1 MAKKN
6 KLLKVLIT
14 VLLLIV
20 IFIFYQYNRTAPI
33 ISLSVSTDG
42 RYVVSGHVGRNADP
56 SNPIGQLVLWDIE
69 KKTKTVLSKNANAF
83 SAMFIPD
90 SHEFMWQD
98 DKDIIYMQNVDGQ
111 VIKRFEHPFTVQNH
125 RMTADKSFYL
135 SADMWNHLYK
145 GYENDI
151 TPIYTD
157 GASISKPVDLSIVG
171 DYFLSVTAPCSAPD
185 SPVAETQLTA
195 NPINPSEYKK
205 NSYDGVI
212 LWNKNTL
219 KPVAKLNG
227 NCGSTSGLISSD
239 GKWVITGG
247 ENVGIYMWEINNVNH
262 RLNPIKIHNG
272 NSHDGVNYYDAID
285 SSPIAEKFK
294 DKIIYLGQNAVA
306 IAFIN
311 EKDFIAIGKTYINE
325 DNYNVIPL
333 YVVGDNLIKDFL
345 EIDNNPTISTNYYQ
359 RNLSVSSSPKA
370 HILVTGQATGG
381 GINVYKYHPEKM
393 ELEKIWVAD

>member
-6 KLLKVLIT
+6 KLLKILIT
-14 VLLLIV
+14 ALLLTSV
-20 IFIFYQYNRTAPI
+20 FIFYQYNRTDPV
-33 ISLSVSTDG
+33 ISLSVSSDG

-98 DKDIIYMQNVDGQ
+98 DKDIIYMQNTDRQ
-111 VIKRFEHPFTVQNH
+111 VIKSFQHPFTLQNH

-171 DYFLSVTAPCSAPD
+171 DYFLSVTAPCSDPD

-227 NCGSTSGLISSD
+227 NCGATNGLISPD

-247 ENVGIYMWEINNVNH
+247 ENGAYYMWEINNLNN
-262 RLNPIKIHNG
+262 RLSLAFQDEYIKNENIKK
-272 NSHDGVNYYDAID
+272 YDKNEVLYIPKEIEERGI
-285 SSPIAEKFK
+285 SMGK
-294 DKIIYLGQNAVA
+294 VA
-306 IAFIN
+306 YAFITETEFIGLGKSENKDGDGN
-311 EKDFIAIGKTYINE
+311 EFASLFTIGNPWVKG
-325 DNYNVIPL
+325 
-333 YVVGDNLIKDFL
+333 YV
-345 EIDNNPTISTNYYQ
+345 EIGNNPSISTNYFQ

>member
-14 VLLLIV
+14 VLLLIA

-111 VIKRFEHPFTVQNH
+111 VIKSFQHPFTLQNH
-125 RMTADKSFYL
+125 RITANKSFYL
-135 SADMWNHLYK
+135 SADMYNHLYLGQEDALK
-145 GYENDI
+145 
-151 TPIYTD
+151 PVYTD
-157 GASISKPVDLSIVG
+157 GAATSKPVDLSIVG
-171 DYFLSVTAPCSAPD
+171 DYFLSVTPTCHGPND
-185 SPVAETQLTA
+185 PVAETNLTA

-205 NSYDGVI
+205 SSYDGVT
-212 LWNKNTL
+212 LWDKNTL

-227 NCGSTSGLISSD
+227 NCGATNGLISPD

-247 ENVGIYMWEINNVNH
+247 ENGAYYMWEINNLNN
-262 RLNPIKIHNG
+262 RLSLAFQDEYIKNENIKKYDKNEVLYIPKEIEERGISMGKVAYAFVTETEFIGLGKSENKDGDGNEFASLFTTGNPWVKG
-272 NSHDGVNYYDAID
+272 YV
-285 SSPIAEKFK
+285 E
-294 DKIIYLGQNAVA
+294 
-306 IAFIN
+306 
-311 EKDFIAIGKTYINE
+311 IG
-325 DNYNVIPL
+325 
-333 YVVGDNLIKDFL
+333 
-345 EIDNNPTISTNYYQ
+345 NNPSISTNYFQ

>member
-1 MAKKN
+1 MRKKFLIILTLIITILFFSVHAKTDPAMS
-6 KLLKVLIT
+6 V
-14 VLLLIV
+14 
-20 IFIFYQYNRTAPI
+20 
-33 ISLSVSTDG
+33 SVSTDG
-42 RYVVSGHVGRNADP
+42 YYVVSGHVGRNADP

-111 VIKRFEHPFTVQNH
+111 VIKSFQHPFTLQNH

-145 GYENDI
+145 GYQNDI

-171 DYFLSVTAPCSAPD
+171 DYFLSVTAPCSDPD

-227 NCGSTSGLISSD
+227 NCGATNGLISPD

-247 ENVGIYMWEINNVNH
+247 ENGAYYMWEINNLNN
-262 RLNPIKIHNG
+262 RLSLAFQDEYIKNENIKK
-272 NSHDGVNYYDAID
+272 YDKNEVLYIPKEIEERGI
-285 SSPIAEKFK
+285 SMGK
-294 DKIIYLGQNAVA
+294 VA
-306 IAFIN
+306 YAFITETEFIGLGKSENKDGDGN
-311 EKDFIAIGKTYINE
+311 EFASLFTIGNPWVKG
-325 DNYNVIPL
+325 
-333 YVVGDNLIKDFL
+333 YV
-345 EIDNNPTISTNYYQ
+345 EIGNNPSISTNYFQ
-359 RNLSVSSSPKA
+359 RNLSVSSSSKA

>member
-1 MAKKN
+1 MRKKFLIILTLIITILFFSVHAKTDPAMS
-6 KLLKVLIT
+6 V
-14 VLLLIV
+14 
-20 IFIFYQYNRTAPI
+20 
-33 ISLSVSTDG
+33 SVSTDG
-42 RYVVSGHVGRNADP
+42 HYVVSGHVGRNADP

-157 GASISKPVDLSIVG
+157 GASISKPVDLSVVG
-171 DYFLSVTAPCSAPD
+171 DYFLSVTAPCSDPD

-227 NCGSTSGLISSD
+227 NCGATNGLISPD

-247 ENVGIYMWEINNVNH
+247 ENGAYYMWEINNLNN
-262 RLNPIKIHNG
+262 RLSLAFQDEYIKNENIKK
-272 NSHDGVNYYDAID
+272 YDKNEVLYIPKEIEERGI
-285 SSPIAEKFK
+285 SMGK
-294 DKIIYLGQNAVA
+294 VA
-306 IAFIN
+306 YAFITETEFIGLGKSENKDGDGN
-311 EKDFIAIGKTYINE
+311 EFASLFTIGNPWVKG
-325 DNYNVIPL
+325 
-333 YVVGDNLIKDFL
+333 YV
-345 EIDNNPTISTNYYQ
+345 EIGNNPSISTNYFQ